1 MPTTPGWYWVRS
13 RIPDAP
19 WFVCE
24 THENENRVPEWRDD
38 GESWPVEPNRADFAG
53 PLIPPNA
60 KAMAAPLAGATVE
73 TGVKP

>member
-1 MPTTPGWYWVRS
+1 MSDEGTKLDALNCLAFPDMPTTAGWYWVRS

-24 THENENRVPEWRDD
+24 THENENGVPEWRDG
-38 GESWPVEPNRADFAG
+38 GESWLIEPNRADFIG

-60 KAMAAPLAGATVE
+60 
-73 TGVKP
+73 